1 RPLPFPAFVGPLSS
15 PGPKAH
21 LHKSI
26 LLDYTRQRFLQDL
39 IDNFDKRRLLPH
51 AVRDGLPVEHKL
63 AVGGGAATDNL
74 ARVGNLLLA
83 LQRGGILGRDCDYP
97 IDQRAHR
104 HGCRNAEID
113 ELALDP
119 ETLRDPAVLGN
130 QRLRIDAPA
139 LVAAAQAIEHAKDAA
154 IERG

>member
-51 AVRDGLPVEHKL
+51 AVRDGLPVEHTL
-63 AVGGGAATDNL
+63 AVGGGAATDNR

-83 LQRGGILGRDCDYP
+83 LQRGGILGRECDYFLDP
-97 IDQRAHR
+97 PCHR
-104 HGCRNAEID
+104 HRRRDREID
-113 ELALDP
+113 ELATD
-119 ETLRDPAVLGN
+119 
-130 QRLRIDAPA
+130 
-139 LVAAAQAIEHAKDAA
+139 
-154 IERG
+154 